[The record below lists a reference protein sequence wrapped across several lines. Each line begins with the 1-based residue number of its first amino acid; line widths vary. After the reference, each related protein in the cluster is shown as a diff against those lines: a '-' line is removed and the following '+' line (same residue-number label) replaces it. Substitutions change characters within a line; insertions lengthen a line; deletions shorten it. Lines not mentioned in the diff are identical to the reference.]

1 MSDAQRLDSL
11 GVHEQVAT
19 RGDQMRD
26 AASSARSLPLVSA
39 AGVTTVHVD
48 LPAGSSS
55 PGGVGHAVAASGA
68 TNASVPI
75 IAVSDGPRSWLGPG
89 SLVLTVDPLTVERAG
104 ASGASI
110 VDLAQVAGVDSFHGG
125 LAAVLVVLDR
135 LALIGEVD
143 ADLAAAAG
151 VLDGLVAG
159 RGEAANELA
168 RRIGRT
174 MPIVYGVGALGAVA
188 AARWKAAVNRF
199 AKAPGFAGAI
209 PGIDV
214 DEVCGWAQHGDVTRQ
229 IMTLV
234 TLRHGSEHPDGA
246 RRLEST
252 LETCE
257 EIMAGVH
264 EIAASPG
271 GELAQLAELVAFGEL
286 VALGMAAS
294 AGIDPGP
301 LPVLDR
307 Y

>member
-1 MSDAQRLDSL
+1 M
-11 GVHEQVAT
+11 
-19 RGDQMRD
+19 
-26 AASSARSLPLVSA
+26 AAS
-39 AGVTTVHVD
+39 D
-48 LPAGSSS
+48 GS
-55 PGGVGHAVAASGA
+55 
-68 TNASVPI
+68 
-75 IAVSDGPRSWLGPG
+75 RSWFGAG
-89 SLVLTVDPLTVERAG
+89 SLVLTAERLTAERAA
-104 ASGASI
+104 ASGALV
-110 VDLAQVAGVDSFHGG
+110 VDLAQVAGVDSFHAG
-125 LAAVLVVLDR
+125 LAAALVVLDR

-143 ADLAAAAG
+143 ADLAAAVG

-159 RGEAANELA
+159 RGEAADELA

-234 TLRHGSEHPDGA
+234 TLRHGSEDPDGA

-252 LETCE
+252 SETCE

-264 EIAASPG
+264 EVVASPG
-271 GELAQLAELVAFGEL
+271 AELVQLAELVAFGEL